1 MFTAVRLPKEEPGS
15 APAASPQV
23 RRRPSPWPPGQR
35 VKPARKFPPR
45 HPPAGKH
52 RTRPTS
58 ARFEPVTNLKGVIT
72 PVPRVLLFVSLAG
85 PAPSGSTGTSRLC
98 QGCFPPSPAPPG
110 SGCPQLQPPAATGR
124 RWRSLTPTRNNSA
137 SRRTYSVG
145 YSVTSGKLDRGQ
157 VTVLGACAGFA
168 VAAGSMRCRRMS
180 RMTAM
185 TTSARMNRKA
195 PA

>member
-1 MFTAVRLPKEEPGS
+1 MLTLSYLVNELL
-15 APAASPQV
+15 QMI
-23 RRRPSPWPPGQR
+23 
-35 VKPARKFPPR
+35 
-45 HPPAGKH
+45 
-52 RTRPTS
+52 RTRS
-58 ARFEPVTNLKGVIT
+58 L
-72 PVPRVLLFVSLAG
+72 VSVAV
-85 PAPSGSTGTSRLC
+85 SGD
-98 QGCFPPSPAPPG
+98 
-110 SGCPQLQPPAATGR
+110 
-124 RWRSLTPTRNNSA
+124 
-137 SRRTYSVG
+137 TYSVG